1 MDQIQ
6 LDKAIKRIW
15 METLEISTVNSDDFF
30 LDLGGNSLQAMII
43 FGRIKDELNIDIE
56 LQQVFEMSL
65 DQIVKEIVETQA

>member
-1 MDQIQ
+1 
-6 LDKAIKRIW
+6 